1 MPSGNTHTFK
11 ALHNHQLHNRRNK
24 SESELKKNIKSIG
37 RKIEKLNGDLFDLN
51 VSYKLPY
58 KEKRLKRLT
67 IIEEIDKL
75 EMERNKQKE
84 SLRMLSMKHS
94 TIGGSKSKKMNKTK
108 KTRKNRTRKEKL
120 TFMSF
125 ISNLM

>member
-11 ALHNHQLHNRRNK
+11 ALHNHQVRNRRNK

-51 VSYKLPY
+51 ISYKLPY

-67 IIEEIDKL
+67 ITEEIDEL

-84 SLRMLSMKHS
+84 SLRMLSVKHA
-94 TIGGSKSKKMNKTK
+94 TIGGGKSK

-120 TFMSF
+120 TFMGF